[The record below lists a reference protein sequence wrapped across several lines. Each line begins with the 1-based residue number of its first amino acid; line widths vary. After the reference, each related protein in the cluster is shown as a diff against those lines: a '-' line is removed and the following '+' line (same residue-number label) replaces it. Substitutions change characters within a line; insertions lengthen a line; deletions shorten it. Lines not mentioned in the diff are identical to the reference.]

1 MNRTPLPDDPP
12 LAAALRACAAGF
24 YPAEAAAELLIA
36 HASWL
41 CRDDFRDGYV
51 DVGTSITDGVTAMAT
66 IDWPTAIAAI
76 DGGDLPGSGG
86 ERRVLRLAASLA
98 DGIPVDLRDAF
109 TGMDTD
115 NVDRAVRAML
125 HASGRRQGRC

>member
-1 MNRTPLPDDPP
+1 MTRTPLPDDPP

-51 DVGTSITDGVTAMAT
+51 DTGTSITDGITAMAA
-66 IDWPTAIAAI
+66 IDWPTAIAAL
-76 DGGDLPGSGG
+76 DTGGLPGSGG

-125 HASGRRQGRC
+125 HASGRRHERD

>member
-1 MNRTPLPDDPP
+1 VNRIPLPYEPP
-12 LAAALRACAAGF
+12 LAAALRACADGF
-24 YPAEAAAELLIA
+24 YPAEAAAEFLIG

-41 CRDDFRDGYV
+41 CRDDFRDGFV
-51 DVGTSITDGVTAMAT
+51 EVGTSITDGTTLMAV
-66 IDWPTAIAAI
+66 IDWPAAVAAL
-76 DGGDLPGSGG
+76 DGGGLPASGG

-109 TGMDTD
+109 TGMDTV

-125 HASGRRQGRC
+125 HASGR